1 MTGAMVKELTFGKKH
16 FKWRSSGGV
25 VINSVVGGS
34 VEVVVDVFVAVVV
47 AFVVVEPD
55 VVAFA
60 VPVVAVAVEVVWF
73 SAGAVLVVPFPVG
86 VVPLPFRVVVP
97 LAVEVVPFEAVV
109 ETVVAVVCPEISGR
123 RTKNKIPKTKKRRSL
138 IFPSLSLPNWA
149 RARTLSGFFAFFEVT
164 CLIEIR
170 LRDKNVGRL
179 RFARP
184 PLSLL
189 RGWLRG
195 RC

>member
-86 VVPLPFRVVVP
+86 VVVP

-123 RTKNKIPKTKKRRSL
+123 RTKNKIPKARKRRSL
-138 IFPSLSLPNWA
+138 IFPGLPLPNWTRA
-149 RARTLSGFFAFFEVT
+149 RALSGFFAFFELT